1 MFGHWYIVADQR
13 TVRIFTEKPM
23 AARPPRAAGRASLR
37 SFELVKKINNPLG
50 KAKTRDL
57 LHQERG
63 IGVKSL
69 GHFGTSARYAET
81 KRRNPHEE
89 AAIQFAKNVVD
100 FLQHERIEKNFT
112 DLTVIAEPRFLGK
125 LRSAMNEKLERQV
138 TRWVRKDLQKAT
150 SAQLAAF
157 LTKS

>member
-13 TVRIFTEKPM
+13 TVRIFTEKPPTE
-23 AARPPRAAGRASLR
+23 RPPRADDRAR
-37 SFELVKKINNPLG
+37 PRAFQMVKKIENPLG
-50 KAKTRDL
+50 KVKTRDL
-57 LHQERG
+57 VHQERG

-69 GHFGTSARYAET
+69 GRVGTSARYAET

-100 FLQHERIEKNFT
+100 FLHHERMDKNFT

-125 LRSAMNEKLERQV
+125 LRSAMDEKLERQV
-138 TRWVRKDLQKAT
+138 ARWVRKDLQKAT
-150 SAQLAAF
+150 SAQLTAF